1 MKTIGAAVLNEFDHL
16 LPYTVRSTKQGCEEN
31 AEKIFP
37 AWKKMKEL
45 GCKVVQVEII
55 NLEE

>member
-1 MKTIGAAVLNEFDHL
+1 MKTIGAAVLNDFGEL
-16 LPYTVRSTKQGCEEN
+16 LPYTVRSTKQECEAN
-31 AEKIFP
+31 AKILFP
-37 AWKKMKEL
+37 AWEKMKEL

>member
-1 MKTIGAAVLNEFDHL
+1 MKTIGAAVLNSLGEL
-16 LPYTVRSTKQGCEEN
+16 LSYTVRSTKQECEEN

-37 AWKKMKEL
+37 AWKRMKEL
-45 GCKVVQVEII
+45 GCKIVQVEII